1 MWRKRRKSA
10 KQVPRIRE
18 SGRFVMAVQVDESA
32 PSRDELV
39 ECLTHLAAHARKQQ
53 YVIAKFTTDMPT
65 AWDRAHQ
72 RIDEALADLLDTQP

>member
-1 MWRKRRKSA
+1 MWRKRRK
-10 KQVPRIRE
+10 VVT
-18 SGRFVMAVQVDESA
+18 VMAVQVDESA

-65 AWDRAHQ
+65 AWDRAHR
-72 RIDEALADLLDTQP
+72 RIDEALADLLNTQP

>member
-72 RIDEALADLLDTQP
+72 RIDEALADLLNTQP

>member
-1 MWRKRRKSA
+1 MRSVWWRKRRRA
-10 KQVPRIRE
+10 EVVTVAIT
-18 SGRFVMAVQVDESA
+18 VDETA

-72 RIDEALADLLDTQP
+72 RIDEALADLLNTQP

>member
-1 MWRKRRKSA
+1 MWRKRRRA
-10 KQVPRIRE
+10 EVVTVAIT
-18 SGRFVMAVQVDESA
+18 VDETA

-72 RIDEALADLLDTQP
+72 RIDEALADLLNTQP